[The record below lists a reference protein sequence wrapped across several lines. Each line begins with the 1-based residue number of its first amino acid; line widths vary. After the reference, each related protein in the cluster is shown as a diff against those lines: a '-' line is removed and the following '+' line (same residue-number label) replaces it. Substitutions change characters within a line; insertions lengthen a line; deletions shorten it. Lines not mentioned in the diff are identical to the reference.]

1 MKDARVTD
9 ILVGSGEFDQSN
21 NTNGNF
27 CLKWSAEELESWQIT
42 TICISSAG
50 VLACILAIICILV
63 SKGYKKFVHRL
74 TLYLIVAVQF
84 NAAVSI
90 LQVVLVYYN
99 GAVVATREDLRKL
112 CAAAGF
118 LNELADWLELLVICW
133 IVLYLVM
140 VLVFQYSAD
149 AIRRK
154 HEICGLA
161 VILMLPF
168 LFIWVPFVKNMYGLS
183 GGECWIKPSV
193 KSFCEYDGV
202 GLTLMFL
209 LSYGPSFLVCLITF
223 VSFGTIAIVM
233 CKRASRHQEQ
243 GSSQPSIYQRGLKE
257 VLPLLLYPPI
267 YFLFWMAV
275 IATRIYDVLQ
285 KVQGRKFQ
293 FSLTLAHYVAFLL
306 VALLII
312 PLVFLLHSSIN
323 CCRKKRNKLYTPST
337 TTSYVVPNECSDQE
351 DEPLIIKGQGT
362 LVPSME
368 YHSVFEGSAKW

>member
-1 MKDARVTD
+1 MEDTD
-9 ILVGSGEFDQSN
+9 DLVKSGEFDQSN
-21 NTNGNF
+21 NTSGNF

-50 VLACILAIICILV
+50 VLACILAIICIFV

-90 LQVVLVYYN
+90 LQIVLVYYN
-99 GAVVATREDLRKL
+99 GTVVATREDLQRL
-112 CAAAGF
+112 CAASGF
-118 LNELADWLELLVICW
+118 LNEVANWLELLLICW

-140 VLVFQYSAD
+140 VLVFQYSAN

-154 HEICGLA
+154 HEVCGLA
-161 VILMLPF
+161 VILVLPF
-168 LFIWVPFVKNMYGLS
+168 LFIWVPFLKGMYGLS

-193 KSFCEYDGV
+193 KRYCEYDGV
-202 GLTLMFL
+202 GLTFMFL
-209 LSYGPSFLVCLITF
+209 LSYGPAFLVCLLTF
-223 VSFGTIAIVM
+223 ISFGTIAIVM
-233 CKRASRHQEQ
+233 CKRALQHQDQ

-275 IATRIYDVLQ
+275 TATRIYDVLQ

-323 CCRKKRNKLYTPST
+323 CCRKMRSKLHTPSV
-337 TTSYVVPNECSDQE
+337 TTSYIVPNECSDQE
-351 DEPLIIKGQGT
+351 DEPLIIKGQGA
-362 LVPSME
+362 LVPSNE
-368 YHSVFEGSAKW
+368 YQSVFEGNAKW